1 MMDENKIKSVVNEV
15 QNFLEAAVG
24 DIASSVI
31 EFPDML
37 EGNMKKKYK
46 LAQKSG
52 CRDLLGYMADEYYN
66 DVDSIQDLIGD
77 RIYDYTNGNMED
89 YKAVCAVLVNSSHRA
104 LAKAAKNLIKE

>member
-1 MMDENKIKSVVNEV
+1 MMNENKIKSVVNEIR
-15 QNFLEAAVG
+15 NFLEAAVG

-52 CRDLLGYMADEYYN
+52 CRDLVGYMADEYYN
-66 DVDSIQDLIGD
+66 DVDCIQDLIGD
-77 RIYDYTNGNMED
+77 RIYDFVNGNRED
-89 YKAVCAVLVNSSHRA
+89 YNKVCEELVKSSHKA
-104 LAKAAKNLIKE
+104 LSKAANHLLKE